1 MEAFLGSLGLS
12 VTDGSNLRDAKS
24 GTETGAYE
32 PVCLGRGSRFLPFP
46 PTQTHT
52 RAQRT
57 VAQHQIPQ
65 SVGRLGLHFLSS
77 CLRLASC
84 LCVSG
89 ACSWE
94 P

>member
-46 PTQTHT
+46 P
-52 RAQRT
+52 
-57 VAQHQIPQ
+57 P
-65 SVGRLGLHFLSS
+65 RLTPGHSELWLSIKS
-77 CLRLASC
+77 LNL
-84 LCVSG
+84 LDG
-89 ACSWE
+89 WGYIF
-94 P
+94 